1 MGNDQADA
9 MRAELH
15 DRIIKAYGDL
25 KTASAAMGIP
35 YKTLYRALTKSGKD
49 RVASVSLDFIVDAV
63 THLQREFG
71 GDDLGTVYE
80 AALHREDYAL
90 AALDAPDWQT
100 IQEHGQ
106 EEP

>member
-35 YKTLYRALTKSGKD
+35 YKTLYRALTKTGKD
-49 RVASVSLDFIVDAV
+49 RVASVSLDFIVEAV
-63 THLQREFG
+63 DHLQREFG
-71 GDDLGTVYE
+71 GDDLGAVYH
-80 AALHREDYAL
+80 AALRRESYAL
-90 AALDAPDWQT
+90 AASDDEQWKQS
-100 IQEHGQ
+100 QEDG
-106 EEP
+106 EEFP